1 MIPIFLKGLDLVE
14 DKDSISEYKKDT
26 DVVFVLDSPKPLFE
40 YIDELKLKDSISYKL
55 KICKELKD
63 LDADYEVNGENRHFT
78 TFSQLI
84 EMIDTSSISYVTVNG
99 DLALNKKSNSDEIIK
114 KVRIQ
119 LSEIVQQLIYIGVP
133 LDKVQVMTESE
144 KKNLERVRAFESNI
158 DIHQKNVLDSI
169 SRIEHS
175 EVASNGEFADT
186 RDTIVNHLSN
196 ILGYLSEAKSNE
208 LKIAVAASKKS
219 GKSVIVNS
227 LIECEL
233 APTSLELATPNNC
246 IYKDSDEGYTF
257 EFGTEKRKFNSPS
270 AVKEYITPIFKK
282 ASMDAENGFAVPDMN
297 IGYISRREGFGSYT
311 IYDTPGP
318 DLAGAVGHKEA
329 ASRAINEADVI
340 VFTIDYSKYLT
351 DSEFDYLNEVKDII
365 EQKQK
370 FYSLIINVNKLDL
383 RYDSSGDKNIARIL
397 DYIRLKLISIS
408 DRFESVIV
416 FGTSALT
423 YFDSI
428 AAPELPRCKC
438 LLNPSDLSDNLGKC
452 IDDYRDD
459 EDDFED
465 EDNEDITG
473 CSDEMT
479 ILNFLDKMVRSARN
493 FHGIKINNIDELRDY
508 SGMPS
513 FLSYIE
519 YVAREKARTE
529 RINNIMFNITRE
541 YADISNLFRF
551 QELKEDLLNNKDK
564 LEKARRVLEEFRSD
578 VESIYD
584 DEYPEVRKMVKAG
597 EIESS
602 AIQILGTKTPFYPD
616 EMADWF
622 INERIE
628 KTLDAGIQTE
638 YISKQY
644 LRDRI
649 SMRLFMLYNQAT
661 LEKIINGITRKIVP
675 EDDVIA
681 CINNQ
686 ISGIDGVIG
695 ERLSESIKELWAD
708 LSSEHDNIQSDLEG
722 LLNQRKERLVAAVDK
737 CTKALNEECDIEFS
751 LLVPD
756 MDFAFQ
762 RTADNIE
769 DISVKIDMTKMRRKI
784 SGSIKENIQHAEVK
798 NPGTGIRGFLSKV
811 HLFFR
816 SSEKINRICYDYN
829 HTLQLYDKEI
839 APEVKM
845 IIESSRI
852 EDSYSKQKNDME
864 AELKKFIDYVTN
876 EMNTQRCSAMEICAN
891 TTSAID
897 HTSDYENAIEK
908 LNKESRFLENMHDCI
923 NDFCEGWKKTIDGNA
938 TNENMEG
945 VNEPVLC

>member
-1 MIPIFLKGLDLVE
+1 MKSVFLKGLDLIA
-14 DKDSISEYKKDT
+14 DKDCITEYKRDAEA
-26 DVVFVLDSPKPLFE
+26 VFVLDSPKPLFE
-40 YIDELKLKDSISYKL
+40 YIDELKLKDSVSYKL
-55 KICKELKD
+55 KICKELKGIN
-63 LDADYEVNGENRHFT
+63 ADYEVKGKCRHFT

-84 EMIDTSSISYVTVNG
+84 EMIDISSVSYVTVNG
-99 DLALNKKSNSDEIIK
+99 DLSLKRKSDADEIKK

-119 LSEIVQQLIYIGVP
+119 LSEIVQQLIYIGIP

-144 KKNLERVRAFESNI
+144 KKNLERVRNFESNI
-158 DIHQKNVLDSI
+158 NTHHKNVLDSI
-169 SRIEHS
+169 SKIEHS
-175 EVASNGEFADT
+175 EVSSSGEFNDT

-246 IYKDSDEGYTF
+246 IYKASDKGYTF
-257 EFGTEKRKFNSPS
+257 EFGTEKRNFTSPS

-282 ASMDAENGFAVPDMN
+282 ASMDAKSGYAVSDMN
-297 IGYISRREGFGSYT
+297 IGYISRRDGFGSYT

-397 DYIRLKLISIS
+397 DYIRSKLISIS

-428 AAPELPRCKC
+428 AAQELPRCKC
-438 LLNPSDLSDNLGKC
+438 LLNTNDLSDDLGNC
-452 IDDYRDD
+452 IDAYR

-465 EDNEDITG
+465 ENNEDITG

-479 ILNFLDKMVRSARN
+479 ILNFLDKIVRSARN
-493 FHGIKINNIDELRDY
+493 FHGIKINNIGELKDY

-564 LEKARRVLEEFRSD
+564 LENARRVLEEFRID
-578 VESIYD
+578 VKSIYD
-584 DEYPEVRKMVKAG
+584 DEYPDVRKMVNAG
-597 EIESS
+597 EMESS
-602 AIQILGTKTPFYPD
+602 AIQILGSKTPFCPH
-616 EMADWF
+616 EMAAWF
-622 INERIE
+622 IEERIE
-628 KTLDAGIQTE
+628 KTLGVVPLTE
-638 YISKQY
+638 YIAKQY
-644 LRDRI
+644 LRDKI
-649 SMRLFMLYNQAT
+649 SQSLTNLYSKAT
-661 LEKIINGITRKIVP
+661 LEKKINGKSQKIVP
-675 EDDVIA
+675 EKDVID
-681 CINNQ
+681 CINMQ
-686 ISGIDGVIG
+686 ISGIENVIG
-695 ERLSESIKELWAD
+695 ERLSEAIKELWTD
-708 LSSEHDNIQSDLEG
+708 LSSEHDNIQSDLER
-722 LLNQRKERLVAAVDK
+722 LLNQRKQNLVNAVDK
-737 CTKALNEECDIEFS
+737 CTKALNEECNIEFS
-751 LLVPD
+751 VLVPN

-762 RTADNIE
+762 RTADDIE
-769 DISVKIDMTKMRRKI
+769 NISVKIDI
-784 SGSIKENIQHAEVK
+784 SKVKKRISDSIRDSMQYSEVK
-798 NPGTGIRGFLSKV
+798 NSETGFWGFLSR
-811 HLFFR
+811 LYLLFR
-816 SSEKINRICYDYN
+816 SSSEINQICYDKTY
-829 HTLQLYDKEI
+829 TLQLYDSDI
-839 APEVKM
+839 VPEVKM
-845 IIESSRI
+845 FIERSHI
-852 EDSYSKQKNDME
+852 ENSYSKQKEDME
-864 AELKKFIDYVTN
+864 TELNKFIEYVTA
-876 EMNTQRCSAMEICAN
+876 EMEAQITSAMEICAN

-897 HTSDYENAIEK
+897 HTSDYENNIEK
-908 LNKESRFLENMHDCI
+908 LYEENRFLEAMHDCV
-923 NDFCEGWKKTIDGNA
+923 NDFCEGWKMTIEGNVSD
-938 TNENMEG
+938 ENMED
-945 VNEPVLC
+945 VNEPVYC